1 MKLDWHLGHHAGKQ
15 HLRNCLLLISL
26 TLAAPAYADTLPT
39 TIHPCDETWIAEIS
53 PTGDLIV
60 LSTGEA
66 YDVDARDRATV
77 INWIEGGPGVGDDVL
92 VCDTGMLVNKDRPD
106 GETAKVSP
114 HH

>member
-60 LSTGEA
+60 LSTG
-66 YDVDARDRATV
+66 
-77 INWIEGGPGVGDDVL
+77 
-92 VCDTGMLVNKDRPD
+92 
-106 GETAKVSP
+106 
-114 HH
+114 